1 MKKKVLSK
9 LFVSVITASLLLSG
23 CGAEETSGNVEG
35 SQVEK
40 EQETQEKIESDDIVD
55 DNMENDE
62 SDNLS
67 VEIDDKEPWNG
78 VYSEKDAPGLTSI
91 DWDLFNENMRDEQMI
106 FLGDVDLEINI
117 LQTLGNDPRINND
130 WSALNEKFDT
140 LYGNDDEGMVR
151 FANDLARSYDYSVD
165 FARGFCDYA
174 YIVVEPYRTNTD
186 NGVYGV
192 INELEITNQAAYD
205 EYIAKKEEESQ
216 AIRDTIE
223 QEREQ
228 AEQERWNSLT
238 PEEQQAEL
246 YEEELSKYKNEMS
259 VTIAILQGDGIYTE
273 EVWGNMETMYDV
285 LDWLM
290 AENYLTGPK
299 EKYIEAIDYFG
310 NEAKTHWK

>member
-1 MKKKVLSK
+1 M
-9 LFVSVITASLLLSG
+9 ITVSLLLSG
-23 CGAEETSGNVEG
+23 CGAEETSGNVES
-35 SQVEK
+35 SQVEE

-192 INELEITNQAAYD
+192 INELEITDKEAYD
-205 EYIAKKEEESQ
+205 AFYGA
-216 AIRDTIE
+216 RE
-223 QEREQ
+223 QEAEDAKEQ
-228 AEQERWNSLT
+228 AEQDRWNSLT

-246 YEEELSKYKNEMS
+246 YEQDLFKYKSDIWVLVNDLS
-259 VTIAILQGDGIYTE
+259 SKGIYTE
-273 EVWGNMETMYDV
+273 EVWSEFETLYDL
-285 LDWLM
+285 LDWLI
-290 AENYLTGPK
+290 AEGYLTDPNG
-299 EKYIEAIDYFG
+299 KYRESIDYFG
-310 NEAKTHWK
+310 NESKTGWK